1 MFKKIL
7 IIGANSEIALEFVK
21 LLSNKDDLY
30 FILSS
35 KNFENLKYNYNYLK
49 YKKFIKLDLT
59 KPNTFKNFIS
69 ILDKD
74 IDLIISFA
82 GYKETPEVN
91 HIKIFKSN
99 YLGLKLLIKS
109 FIKKSLFGKLK
120 IIACITSFVSDKKN
134 FRSTTYSL
142 SKHYLSNYL
151 EKLKNDQIEN
161 LIIKN
166 FKLGII
172 NTRMNT
178 NSKFYKLISSDKIYT
193 AKILTKNLFNNKNVI
208 FVPYIWKIVIRIYN
222 LIPKKIIFF
231 IDDIY
236 KKISF

>member
-1 MFKKIL
+1 M
-7 IIGANSEIALEFVK
+7 IIGANSEISLEFVK
-21 LLSNKDDLY
+21 LLSNIENLH

-35 KNFENLKYNYNYLK
+35 KNIKNLENNYNYLK
-49 YKKFIKLDLT
+49 YKKLIKLDLT

-69 ILDKD
+69 VLDKD
-74 IDLIISFA
+74 IDLIVSFA
-82 GYKETPEVN
+82 GYKETPELN
-91 HIKIFKSN
+91 HIKILKSN

-109 FIKKSLFGKLK
+109 FIKRNLFSKLT
-120 IIACITSFVSDKKN
+120 IIACVTSFVSDKKN
-134 FRSTTYSL
+134 FRSSTYSL
-142 SKHYLSNYL
+142 SKYYLSNYL

-222 LIPKKIIFF
+222 LIPKKIIFY
-231 IDDIY
+231 IDYIY